1 MKARGQWTIFVDQIE
16 GIGWEQSHFYAELL
30 AVVPF
35 GCMEVMR
42 PQINEAIKLKS
53 DVKFDLQYHL
63 KAVKAVAVRRRD
75 GLSVQFSPLSN
86 F

>member
-1 MKARGQWTIFVDQIE
+1 
-16 GIGWEQSHFYAELL
+16 
-30 AVVPF
+30 
-35 GCMEVMR
+35 MEVMR

-75 GLSVQFSPLSN
+75 GLSVQFFPTVKLLAIGGHTFQMLLPFSTEVYRAIALL